1 MAVATD
7 TRLEELKA
15 KYQSVLDLAGP
26 LGIHLTHLHVQD
38 NKLVIGG
45 EAPSENEKNKFWD
58 QIKRVDPSYSD
69 LSANITVNPS
79 LPKPQQASAQPSSQ
93 PAQSAGQQS
102 GGRRK
107 YVVQPGDTLSSIAQ
121 KFYGHANEYMKIFDA
136 NQDRIQDP
144 NKMRAGEEIFI
155 P

>member
-7 TRLEELKA
+7 TRLEELKT
-15 KYQSVLDLAGP
+15 KYKSVLDLAGP

-38 NKLVIGG
+38 NKLFIGG
-45 EAPSENEKNKFWD
+45 EAPSEDEKNKFWD

-69 LSANITVNPS
+69 LTANITVNPS
-79 LPKPQQASAQPSSQ
+79 LPKPQQPAAAQ
-93 PAQSAGQQS
+93 QQTAHS
-102 GGRRK
+102 GGRK
-107 YVVQPGDTLSSIAQ
+107 YTVQPGDTLSSIAQ

-136 NQDRIQDP
+136 NRDRIQDP
-144 NKMRAGEEIFI
+144 NKIRAGEEIFV